1 MQRQN
6 LLLTVLLFLIS
17 TMSFA
22 ANSGDVV
29 INEIAWGGTAASSY
43 DEWIELYN
51 TTSSAID
58 LTNWQIS
65 AADGTPVITLSGT
78 IPAKGFF
85 LLERSDDNTVSD
97 IAADQIYT
105 GALGNSGENLQLLD
119 NSSNVIDQVNFSA
132 GWPAGTTA
140 PDFYSMERIDPSADG
155 SDAGNWAS
163 NDGVTVNGSDAD
175 GNPLNGTPEAKNSAT
190 PLLIV
195 SHTPSQNELNV
206 AVTSNI
212 QIQFSENIDAGIIDE
227 NTFNVDGSVTGQ
239 IAGSYATS
247 NENVTFDPDNDF
259 KNGEIITI
267 TLTSG
272 IKDIKGKSLRNPYS
286 WQFIIETENGC
297 GNYQYFPQ
305 NDEIIFGT
313 NPFRVTGGDIDG
325 DGDIDAI
332 CAFTGGV
339 SSSKISWCENGNS
352 WNETVILNYIP
363 HVVEILAVDIDNDGD
378 LDVVSANNM
387 PVTIRWFENGNSW
400 NETTITSSLTLL
412 HDIFAADIDGDG
424 DQDIIAA
431 FGEENTVAWYEN
443 GNSWNETIITTTAQ
457 GASALFAADIDNDGD
472 LDVLCASSLDNKVAW
487 YENGNSWNETII
499 TTNNP
504 SALGI
509 FAADIDNDGDIDVI
523 SNSGTDNKLFWYEN
537 GNSWNETIVSN
548 SAKYEKDI
556 LATDVDGDGDLDIVS
571 YSSDNIRWYE
581 NGNSWSENAISSF
594 GKTINAI
601 DAADIDGDGDADLL
615 VSIDHD
621 KIVKYPN
628 YCLDYGDAPQVTPR
642 PEEYPTLLANNGPRH
657 EISSD
662 LYLGSLIDSESDGQ
676 RTANADGDDTDAD
689 GDDEDG
695 IDPAQLEI
703 SEGMIPVIDVNVVNN
718 TGDPATVKGWI
729 DYDGDGNFEAGESA
743 TSTTSA
749 SGVASLTF
757 PQVPTGAASATFA
770 RFRVSTDASSLT
782 GPGGFSMNGEVE
794 DYQVMITLPPD
805 VDAIKDD
812 SLIAD
817 NDGDGFADPNDQI
830 RYTIVITNTG
840 DGDGKN
846 VVFNDTPD
854 SNTTLVTGS
863 VSSTQ
868 GTVTFGNGAGD
879 TKVEVNI
886 GTLLNTTGVDTI
898 TFDVTVNS
906 SLPANITHLCN
917 QGIVSGSNFDDEITD
932 DPDTAPYE
940 DSTCTEIDDDFDDDG
955 VKNAEEGDGDRDSDG
970 IPDHQ
975 DYDPSGWIYSEINGE
990 IISGGTISISPMT
1003 GVTIIHDGSNG
1014 YYQFTVSQAGDYTLS
1029 YSPPPNL
1036 VLSTACP
1043 AQSGTLDPEPS
1054 DPNPYVV
1061 GAGSKDGTSNQMTNW
1076 DCNDNPYYWNFHL
1089 EIGDPVIIN
1098 NNIPLGPLPTNVVL
1112 SSFTATVEQ
1121 NGILINW
1128 TTETEP
1134 DNAGFNLYRSTEENG
1149 EYVKINES
1157 MIPAQGTATSGGSYS
1172 FIDAVEQSGTYYYK
1186 LESIAFNGQSQFF
1199 GPIAIMLTSADMRKL
1214 VVPTEYSL
1222 SQNYPNPFNP
1232 ETSIK
1237 YGLPEP
1243 AQVKITIY
1251 DVNGRL
1257 IRTLVS
1263 GQKSAGN
1270 HSAIWNGRDEIGRKV
1285 VSGVYFYH
1293 FKAIGVKQSFSQT
1306 NKMILMK

>member
-1 MQRQN
+1 
-6 LLLTVLLFLIS
+6 
-17 TMSFA
+17 
-22 ANSGDVV
+22 
-29 INEIAWGGTAASSY
+29 
-43 DEWIELYN
+43 
-51 TTSSAID
+51 
-58 LTNWQIS
+58 
-65 AADGTPVITLSGT
+65 
-78 IPAKGFF
+78 
-85 LLERSDDNTVSD
+85 
-97 IAADQIYT
+97 
-105 GALGNSGENLQLLD
+105 
-119 NSSNVIDQVNFSA
+119 
-132 GWPAGTTA
+132 
-140 PDFYSMERIDPSADG
+140 
-155 SDAGNWAS
+155 
-163 NDGVTVNGSDAD
+163 
-175 GNPLNGTPEAKNSAT
+175 
-190 PLLIV
+190 
-195 SHTPSQNELNV
+195 NELNV

-212 QIQFSENIDAGIIDE
+212 QIQFSENIDAGTIDE

-239 IAGSYATS
+239 ISGIYAIS

-272 IKDIKGKSLRNPYS
+272 IKDINGKSLLNPFS

-297 GNYQYFPQ
+297 GNYQYIPGTDDIVITINPKFP
-305 NDEIIFGT
+305 IS
-313 NPFRVTGGDIDG
+313 PFRVKGGDIDG
-325 DGDIDAI
+325 DSDIDVI
-332 CAFTGGV
+332 CAFSGGIG
-339 SSSKISWCENGNS
+339 SSKISWCENGNS

-363 HVVEILAVDIDNDGD
+363 RVVEILAVDIDNDGD

-400 NETTITSSLTLL
+400 NETTITSSLTRLY
-412 HDIFAADIDGDG
+412 DIFAADIDGDG

-601 DAADIDGDGDADLL
+601 DATDIDGDGDADLL
-615 VSIDHD
+615 VSINRD

-628 YCLDYGDAPQVTPR
+628 YCLDYGDAPQVTPK

-718 TGDPATVKGWI
+718 TGNTATVKGWI
-729 DYDGDGNFEAGESA
+729 DYDGDGDFDAGESA

-749 SGVASLTF
+749 SGVVSLTF

-794 DYQVMITLPPD
+794 DYQVTITLPPD
-805 VDAIKDD
+805 VDVTKDD
-812 SLIAD
+812 TLITD
-817 NDGDGFADPNDQI
+817 NDGDGLADPGDQI
-830 RYTIVITNTG
+830 RYTTVVTNTG

-846 VVFNDTPD
+846 AVFSDTPD
-854 SNTTLVTGS
+854 ANTTLVTGS

-868 GTVTFGNGAGD
+868 GTVTSGNGAGD

-906 SLPANITHLCN
+906 SIPANITHLCN
-917 QGIVSGSNFDDEITD
+917 QGLVSGSNFDDEITD

-940 DSTCTEIDDDFDDDG
+940 DSTCTEVDDDFDDDG
-955 VKNAEEGDGDRDSDG
+955 VKNAEEGDADRDGDG

-975 DYDPSGWIYSEINGE
+975 DYDPSGWIYNEDNGD
-990 IISGGTISISPMT
+990 IISGGTISVSPSA
-1003 GVTIIHDGSNG
+1003 GVNIIQDGSSG
-1014 YYQFTVSQAGDYTLS
+1014 YYQFTISQNGDYTLS
-1029 YSPPPNL
+1029 YNPPSGFNL
-1036 VLSTACP
+1036 SSTCSE
-1043 AQSGTLDPEPS
+1043 QSGKLDPDPAT

-1061 GAGSKDGTSNQMTNW
+1061 GAGSKDGTSNKMTNW
-1076 DCNDNPYYWNFHL
+1076 NCGDNPYYWDFHL
-1089 EIGDPVIIN
+1089 EVGDPVIIN
-1098 NNIPLGPLPTNVVL
+1098 NNIPLHPQPTNITL
-1112 SSFTATVEQ
+1112 SYFTAELDQ
-1121 NGILINW
+1121 NGILIQW
-1128 TTETEP
+1128 GTETEP
-1134 DNAGFNLYRSTEENG
+1134 DNAGFNIFRSQQENG
-1149 EYVKINES
+1149 EYSKVNDNL
-1157 MIPAQGTATSGGSYS
+1157 IPAQGNATTGTNYTYLDSP
-1172 FIDAVEQSGTYYYK
+1172 EQSGNYFYK
-1186 LESIAFNGQSQFF
+1186 LQSTALTGQNTFY
-1199 GPIAIMLTSADMRKL
+1199 GPISIILTSANINKNTIPDN
-1214 VVPTEYSL
+1214 YAL

-1232 ETSIK
+1232 ETSIE
-1237 YGLPEP
+1237 YALPEP
-1243 AQVKITIY
+1243 AQVTLSIY
-1251 DVNGRL
+1251 DINGHLVRK
-1257 IRTLVS
+1257 LVS
-1263 GQKSAGN
+1263 GKQAAGV
-1270 HSAIWNGRDEIGRKV
+1270 HLAIWDGRDNAGAKV
-1285 VSGVYFYH
+1285 VSGIYFYH
-1293 FKAIGVKQSFSQT
+1293 FKAVSKNQIFSKT